1 MRKSIYA
8 SIVLLA
14 GMALGFQSCKKS
26 GSETPTVNYTV
37 KVTYP
42 ETYAQSAAKNA
53 TVVLTNSTT
62 NAKVTVA
69 TNASGE
75 AAFTG
80 LLPGN
85 YQIAVSRALTPTEG
99 LTLTGLETQ
108 VFLNASVTNQIISAD
123 GTLAV
128 KLQGGKVGGLV
139 FKQVFYNGTKTATGN
154 YFVDQFYEIYNNSPE
169 VIYADSLYIGESGG
183 FPGSS
188 TASIPFGFSKAAGNV
203 YLQNVF
209 MIPGTGKS
217 HPILPG
223 QSIVISNNAI
233 NHKTDASGNPNSIDL
248 GSGVSDFEAYVA
260 STNKDVDNPVI
271 PNMDVVYYA
280 ASSNGWIVSVFGASL
295 VIFKTAKNV
304 KDFPLL
310 LEPGSTNV
318 RVYME
323 VPGADVLDAF
333 EALANAN
340 AVSFKRFPSALDAG
354 FVSATAIYSAE
365 TFVRKVSTTVN
376 GRRVLQDT
384 NNSSVDFERTTNILP
399 KGWR

>member
-42 ETYAQSAAKNA
+42 ESYAQRPATNA
-53 TVVLTNSTT
+53 SVILTNSTT
-62 NAKVTVA
+62 NAKVTVV
-69 TNASGE
+69 TNSAGE

-85 YQIAVSRALTPTEG
+85 YQITASRTLTPAEG

-108 VFLNASVTNQIISAD
+108 VFLNASITNQIISAD
-123 GTLAV
+123 GTLDI

-139 FKQVFYNGTKTATGN
+139 FKQVFYNGTKTASGN
-154 YFVDQFYEIYNNSPE
+154 YLVDQFYEIYNNSTE
-169 VIYADSLYIGESGG
+169 VMYADSLYIGESGG
-183 FPGSS
+183 TPGNVA
-188 TASIPFGFSKAAGNV
+188 TAVPFAFSKSAGNV

-209 MIPGTGKS
+209 MVPGTGKS

-223 QSIVISNNAI
+223 QSFIISNNAI

-260 STNKDVDNPVI
+260 STNRDVDNPAV
-271 PNMDVVYYA
+271 PNMDVVYYG
-280 ASSNGWIVSVFGASL
+280 ASSFSWLTSVFGPSL
-295 VIFKTAKNV
+295 VIFKTKNI
-304 KDFPLL
+304 DLL
-310 LEPGSTNV
+310 PKILEPGSTNT
-318 RVYME
+318 RLYME
-323 VPGADVLDAF
+323 VPGADVMDAF

-340 AVSFKRFPSALDAG
+340 AVNFKRIPSALDAG
-354 FVSATAIYSAE
+354 FVYASGSYAAE

-384 NNSSVDFERTTNILP
+384 NNSTADFVKTTNILP
-399 KGWR
+399 KGWQ